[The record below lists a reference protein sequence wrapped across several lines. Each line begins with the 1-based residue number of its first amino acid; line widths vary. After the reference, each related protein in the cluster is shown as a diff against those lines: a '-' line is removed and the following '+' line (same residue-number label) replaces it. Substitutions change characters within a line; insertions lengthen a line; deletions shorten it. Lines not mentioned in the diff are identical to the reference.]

1 LVEEPGRLLHCG
13 TCGLRGGRDVLAA
26 TSDVAIVRAHARGLD
41 RPAHLCGPPDHM
53 ALFEVS
59 DTSL

>member
-1 LVEEPGRLLHCG
+1 MVDIVDENGVPRDLCPPGAL
-13 TCGLRGGRDVLAA
+13 
-26 TSDVAIVRAHARGLD
+26 AIVRAHVRGLD
-41 RPAHLCGPPDHM
+41 RPAYLCGPPDHM